1 MCVSYF
7 TYFHHV
13 CSSGFVRKPHRGFS
27 QAADTVKKILPRQIF
42 FLSCGTTDALSVFE
56 VIQDGSL
63 DGEDG
68 GV

>member
-1 MCVSYF
+1 MSYF
-7 TYFHHV
+7 TYFDHM
-13 CSSGFVRKPHRGFS
+13 CSSRFGGTPHQGFS
-27 QAADTVKKILPRQIF
+27 QAADTVKKILKWLIF

-56 VIQDGSL
+56 VILGGSL